1 MYFINAMLLKLT
13 IHINTFGIVYKHW
26 PDTCEFITQTIMNSE
41 IDVWD
46 LSCYCNRV
54 YNTRPVYTHVTPIL

>member
-1 MYFINAMLLKLT
+1 
-13 IHINTFGIVYKHW
+13 
-26 PDTCEFITQTIMNSE
+26 MNSE
-41 IDVWD
+41 IDGLD